1 MKILF
6 TLTTALLLTIFSLQ
20 AQEIVKIEDRFDKK
34 PIVKMKL
41 NGKTIWVLLDTGSS
55 VNLLDLSS
63 MRKYK
68 FKTFGQASGARNVIG
83 LGSDEMRL
91 QEVGNIDLV
100 YKGISLKGQFLAY
113 DISDLI
119 MSFQAESGIAISGII
134 GSELMRKYGF
144 VIDMRNNKASMSYRR
159 KKGSAPAACS
169 PHY

>member
-1 MKILF
+1 
-6 TLTTALLLTIFSLQ
+6 
-20 AQEIVKIEDRFDKK
+20 
-34 PIVKMKL
+34 
-41 NGKTIWVLLDTGSS
+41 
-55 VNLLDLSS
+55 
-63 MRKYK
+63 
-68 FKTFGQASGARNVIG
+68 
-83 LGSDEMRL
+83 MRL

-100 YKGISLKGQFLAY
+100 YKGISLKGQFLTY

-144 VIDMRNNKASMSYRR
+144 VIEMRKNKASRSYRR